1 MAEKR
6 YIFDNY
12 TSYKHIIVYGI
23 RFD

>member
-12 TSYKHIIVYGI
+12 TSYKHIIAYGI

>member
-1 MAEKR
+1 MAEKID
-6 YIFDNY
+6 IFDNY